1 MRVIVG
7 LNTGEKGYRYKGSG
21 MQSIKT
27 TLIIGISI
35 SIGTQLHSN
44 QISLTIQHASASL
57 QRYVCCWKRQVEQLK
72 RSCTKTLTTGT
83 EENRD
88 GLQPLLSQNILPPFS
103 FAEMTTEVHTCSSQS
118 TCLLPPLQAAMATD
132 ELLKTSIKYYNAKDS
147 DDALSIALMT
157 ATEKG
162 YKTVVDLLIASHKLC
177 DDQKYKALILAD
189 EKGHYEIAF
198 SLIRAGAHCND
209 EIYIPIVRRILSNL
223 QLNDTD
229 LDALH
234 NGSLAVAEVIKEH
247 RQQCAPI
254 SLPTLSSTNVPD
266 ISASSS
272 PEKHEET
279 ARDSSDVD
287 WVKVSS
293 DNSSDED

>member
-1 MRVIVG
+1 
-7 LNTGEKGYRYKGSG
+7 
-21 MQSIKT
+21 MQIIKT
-27 TLIIGISI
+27 TLIIGIFI
-35 SIGTQLHSN
+35 SIGTHLHSN

-103 FAEMTTEVHTCSSQS
+103 FAEMTTEVNTCSSQF
-118 TCLLPPLQAAMATD
+118 TCLLPPLQAAIATD
-132 ELLKTSIKYYNAKDS
+132 ALLEELIKYYGIKDS
-147 DDALSIALMT
+147 DNALQMALNKAIEDNYT
-157 ATEKG
+157 RAV
-162 YKTVVDLLIASHKLC
+162 YLLIASHKLC
-177 DDQKYKALILAD
+177 DDQKCKALILAD

-223 QLNDTD
+223 QLNDAN

-247 RQQCAPI
+247 RQQCTPI

-293 DNSSDED
+293 DNSSDELNL